1 MNAFVTSIDW
11 QTISDIGQAV
21 GALGTVISALA
32 LVGVVHSL
40 RLQHR
45 QARAS
50 EEEVVRGMRNDLM
63 LVALENEEYLPLW
76 GFPHAL
82 SNREMTLHAY
92 LGMEFSYF
100 ETALRHGRM
109 TELELERMLARM
121 FQISTVRDFWRES
134 RIVYLESG
142 DQSAG
147 SLARIA
153 ERHYRNV
160 VEYAEIESSSSEPAT
175 AGDGHRW
182 QFDTLDVAGLLPPR
196 PRRAVL
202 STCLQLLRVAI
213 WLAVGAT
220 VRRGR
225 YRSARRR

>member
-1 MNAFVTSIDW
+1 MNRGFTFTAGSDIARVCSHALMRIVHEAVNAFVTSIDW

-92 LGMEFSYF
+92 LAWSSA
-100 ETALRHGRM
+100 T
-109 TELELERMLARM
+109 
-121 FQISTVRDFWRES
+121 S
-134 RIVYLESG
+134 RPHCG
-142 DQSAG
+142 
-147 SLARIA
+147 
-153 ERHYRNV
+153 
-160 VEYAEIESSSSEPAT
+160 T
-175 AGDGHRW
+175 AG
-182 QFDTLDVAGLLPPR
+182 
-196 PRRAVL
+196 
-202 STCLQLLRVAI
+202 
-213 WLAVGAT
+213 
-220 VRRGR
+220 
-225 YRSARRR
+225 